1 MLDFHH
7 KKITGVIPAE
17 RIIDAKE
24 SGGFYIR
31 NPPRLFFSLKLPPNL
46 GLKSGRQSEMVQLK
60 MKFPSSLYSGAA
72 SVTHT
77 ARDNGDGELSFG

>member
-1 MLDFHH
+1 LRDDSGEIFIRMLDFHH

-31 NPPRLFFSLKLPPNL
+31 NPPRLFF
-46 GLKSGRQSEMVQLK
+46 
-60 MKFPSSLYSGAA
+60 F
-72 SVTHT
+72 
-77 ARDNGDGELSFG
+77 